1 VPDDLPLDHL
11 KLPPHSLEAEQS
23 VLGGLMLDNDAADR
37 IGDVLGAEDF
47 YSDGHRFVYRHIIQL
62 IAEGKP
68 ADVVTVSEALVS
80 TQKLDYVGGLAYL
93 GALAQNVP
101 TAANIR
107 HYANIVRERSILRQL
122 AATATDIAE
131 AAFNPLGR
139 SAKMVLDE
147 AEAKVLHIAEQGA
160 RGSRNFQEIGKL
172 LAVVVERIETLYN
185 RDDPSDV
192 TGVPTGF
199 SDLDRM
205 TSGFQPGDLIV
216 VAGRPS
222 MGKTALALNIG
233 EHVALNTGMPVAVFS
248 MEMGATQL
256 AMRLIGSVG
265 KLDQHKLRTGRLG
278 PEDWDKLS
286 TALGRLNEA
295 PILIDET
302 PALNAIEV
310 RSRAR
315 RLMKQYGKL
324 GLVIVDYLQLM
335 QATTQGENRATEISE
350 ISRSMKSLARELSVP
365 VVACSQL
372 NRSLEQR
379 PNKRPVMS
387 DLRECVT
394 GDTLVN
400 LADGRR
406 VPIRELVGK
415 RPEVFAMNDDQRLTM
430 ARSDL
435 VWSKGIKPV
444 FRVSLA
450 SGRMIRATGEH
461 RLLAQDGWRKI
472 SDLNAGATL
481 AIARQLPEPCAPIE
495 WPDHAVALLGHLV
508 GDGSYLTH
516 QPLRYCT
523 ASEENSALVR
533 EAAIAMGSTVT
544 RYAGRGAWH
553 QLLLAGNGDRWHPA
567 GVGAWLK
574 SLGIFG
580 QRSHE
585 KRLPVEALRLAR
597 RQVALLLAHLWATD
611 GCISLRRAGSKG
623 APRVYFSTCSLGLA
637 RDVMSLLLR
646 LGIVARLRTT
656 LQPGA
661 RPVYGV
667 DVSGAGDQR
676 RFLDEVQAFGPR
688 VAQAMR
694 LREHLQGIVGNTN
707 TDTLPREVFAE
718 VKSAMGRQ
726 GVTQRA
732 MAAAGG
738 TSYGGNAHSNFA
750 PSRETMKSYARLLDD
765 PQLARWAASDLYWDR
780 VVAIDAAGEEEV
792 FDLTVPGPACWLA
805 DGIVSHN
812 SGAIEQDADVIL
824 FIYRDEVYNS
834 ESPDKGTAEI
844 IIGKQRN
851 GPIGTIRLTFLGEYT
866 RFENAAHPGSY

>member
-495 WPDHAVALLGHLV
+495 WPDHAV
-508 GDGSYLTH
+508 
-516 QPLRYCT
+516 
-523 ASEENSALVR
+523 
-533 EAAIAMGSTVT
+533 
-544 RYAGRGAWH
+544 
-553 QLLLAGNGDRWHPA
+553 
-567 GVGAWLK
+567 
-574 SLGIFG
+574 
-580 QRSHE
+580 
-585 KRLPVEALRLAR
+585 
-597 RQVALLLAHLWATD
+597 
-611 GCISLRRAGSKG
+611 
-623 APRVYFSTCSLGLA
+623 
-637 RDVMSLLLR
+637 
-646 LGIVARLRTT
+646 
-656 LQPGA
+656 
-661 RPVYGV
+661 
-667 DVSGAGDQR
+667 
-676 RFLDEVQAFGPR
+676 
-688 VAQAMR
+688 
-694 LREHLQGIVGNTN
+694 
-707 TDTLPREVFAE
+707 

-738 TSYGGNAHSNFA
+738 TSYGGNAHFNFA

>member
-1 VPDDLPLDHL
+1 
-11 KLPPHSLEAEQS
+11 
-23 VLGGLMLDNDAADR
+23 
-37 IGDVLGAEDF
+37 
-47 YSDGHRFVYRHIIQL
+47 
-62 IAEGKP
+62 
-68 ADVVTVSEALVS
+68 
-80 TQKLDYVGGLAYL
+80 
-93 GALAQNVP
+93 
-101 TAANIR
+101 
-107 HYANIVRERSILRQL
+107 
-122 AATATDIAE
+122 
-131 AAFNPLGR
+131 
-139 SAKMVLDE
+139 
-147 AEAKVLHIAEQGA
+147 
-160 RGSRNFQEIGKL
+160 
-172 LAVVVERIETLYN
+172 
-185 RDDPSDV
+185 
-192 TGVPTGF
+192 
-199 SDLDRM
+199 
-205 TSGFQPGDLIV
+205 
-216 VAGRPS
+216 
-222 MGKTALALNIG
+222 
-233 EHVALNTGMPVAVFS
+233 LNTGMPVAVFS

-472 SDLNAGATL
+472 SDLNAGARL

-738 TSYGGNAHSNFA
+738 TSYGGNAHFNFA